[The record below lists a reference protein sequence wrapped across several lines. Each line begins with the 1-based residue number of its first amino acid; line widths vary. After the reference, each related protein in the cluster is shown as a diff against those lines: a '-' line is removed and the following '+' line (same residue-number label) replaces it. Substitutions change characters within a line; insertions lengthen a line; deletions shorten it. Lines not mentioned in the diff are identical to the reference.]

1 MISRGSERERERERE
16 RGATMGVASWSGRER
31 ERERE
36 SGIEQKCSN
45 QCDAAPHSPSSFKKK
60 RKKESE

>member
-1 MISRGSERERERERE
+1 MV
-16 RGATMGVASWSGRER
+16 VASWSGRER